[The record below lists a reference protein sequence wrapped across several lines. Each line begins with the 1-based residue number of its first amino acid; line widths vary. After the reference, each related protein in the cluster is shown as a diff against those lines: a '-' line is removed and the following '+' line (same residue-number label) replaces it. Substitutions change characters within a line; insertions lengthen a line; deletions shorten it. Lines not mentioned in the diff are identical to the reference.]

1 MKSNVF
7 SVKKSGGELHVLEQD
22 DARDYA
28 NFFVAFL
35 LGIHCII
42 DCNVK
47 NFSCSANF

>member
-28 NFFVAFL
+28 NFFVVFL
-35 LGIHCII
+35 LGTHCVM
-42 DCNVK
+42 CYNVK
-47 NFSCSANF
+47 NFNRSANF